1 MDPVAKPPALSPALL
16 AGRERGTAATSG
28 ARRRRT
34 GFRQRRLARSKEVTW
49 LLSPANKYTTTLWRK
64 KENVLG
70 LGAPKYARRDHGF
83 GLTAAIGTCTQV
95 GERVNQTTMRTMK
108 TVLSFF
114 LPQNTGTIEVALTK
128 TSLSAAKLFVQVQK
142 RKHKL

>member
-1 MDPVAKPPALSPALL
+1 MDPAAKDLASSPAPLT
-16 AGRERGTAATSG
+16 GRERETTATSG
-28 ARRRRT
+28 ARRGRL
-34 GFRQRRLARSKEVTW
+34 GLKLRRLARSKEVTW

-70 LGAPKYARRDHGF
+70 SGAPKYARRDHGF

-95 GERVNQTTMRTMK
+95 GGRVNQTTRRATK

-114 LPQNTGTIEVALTK
+114 SPLNTGTTEDALTK
-128 TSLSAAKLFVQVQK
+128 TSLSAAKQFVQVQK
-142 RKHKL
+142 REHKL